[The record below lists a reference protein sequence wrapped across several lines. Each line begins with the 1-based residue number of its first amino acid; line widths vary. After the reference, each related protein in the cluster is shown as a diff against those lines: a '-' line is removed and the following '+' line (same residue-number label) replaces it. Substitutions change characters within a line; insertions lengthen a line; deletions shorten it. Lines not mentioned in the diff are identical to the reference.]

1 MKINGIKK
9 IGGALLGLLL
19 LCGITLISGTTAQ
32 AQYPTWNQDQYRRE
46 QRERERQAQIERER
60 QARQQQGGWYDQY
73 GNYHASRDYNNQ
85 NGYYNNQNGYYNNQ
99 NGYNRRGRNSDG
111 YGNQGGSYELR
122 QTALNAGYNEG
133 LRAGREDRRRGRYN
147 PTRYSNTLKDY
158 NSRMGDQY
166 TYQRYF
172 VQAFQNGYADGY
184 RGA

>member
-1 MKINGIKK
+1 MVIATVKSGGQETMKINGIKK

-19 LCGITLISGTTAQ
+19 FCGITLISGTTAQ

-85 NGYYNNQNGYYNNQ
+85 NRDYNNQ

-133 LRAGREDRRRGRYN
+133 LKAGRADRRSGRYN
-147 PTRYSNTLKDY
+147 QTR
-158 NSRMGDQY
+158 
-166 TYQRYF
+166 
-172 VQAFQNGYADGY
+172 
-184 RGA
+184 